1 MSVFFGGM
9 RGSAFS
15 YDIGTK
21 RGDAE
26 GAKSG
31 RRRKKV
37 VDEQSRA
44 CYNFNDILISEGI
57 MSDNNGKNFKQKIK
71 ELPATLKVFWNTP
84 PKGRYLNL
92 KEILCFGGSAFG
104 ISTVTTIV
112 SSLLT
117 ATQIPGTYDIDVIHG
132 AWICLI
138 SSLFGLAI
146 QPIFSKMLQNTN
158 TRFGRYKP
166 FILVL
171 APILAV
177 FAIAA
182 TFHPDALEP
191 PSKELIEAGLA
202 EDTTERARTI
212 YAYVTCIPTLMLW
225 NLVQNTFYMM
235 PGVITPNQQ
244 ERTDIWSPIGLVI
257 GFAPTI
263 MNAVG
268 GWIKGYFRS
277 HGGEYLAYRYMGL
290 IYAVVGLALVL
301 CLFKVKERL
310 IVTNENKE
318 KVGLIEG
325 LRMVMKNKPLLIFTL
340 ALILGSCRTVVEVDA
355 EVIGRLKYA
364 VDANGNPDIA
374 TASGIFST
382 LTLITGF
389 AATPNMI
396 LLPLMTRKL
405 NNRDIIMIWTGC
417 NVFGYLILGIVGL
430 SNIPTGLW
438 GAVIITALR
447 FVSLFNAIAS
457 LQPLMMAEISDYQQ
471 LKTGKRLE
479 GFIQT
484 LMYALVLVVTNLGL
498 VVMSYVKQGMDY
510 RPSYFYGEESD
521 IITQEQIDSA
531 FEYFRLAFFI
541 SAASAA
547 LMLITMFFYK
557 LGKKE
562 HAEIVRQL
570 KERGLAQ
577 GNEQVEAET
586 VGIAEHVA
594 EQEDAHD
601 AELYGDAADTEG
613 QLGSGDADG
622 CGNEDGYGEEH
633 DPAEGNASDT
643 DGSEGETPPE
653 DGE

>member
-1 MSVFFGGM
+1 MSVFFGDM

-31 RRRKKV
+31 GQRKKV

-104 ISTVTTIV
+104 MSTIV
-112 SSLLT
+112 TVVSGLIT
-117 ATQIPGTYDIDVIHG
+117 ATQIPAIYNFDVIHG

-138 SSLFGLAI
+138 ASVLGLVI
-146 QPIFSKMLQNTN
+146 QPFFSKLLQNTN

-166 FILVL
+166 FILIL

-177 FAIAA
+177 FAILA
-182 TFHPDALEP
+182 TWQPQY
-191 PSKELIEAGLA
+191 A
-202 EDTTERARTI
+202 EEWQRVT
-212 YAYVTCIPTLMLW
+212 YAYVTCIPTLILW
-225 NLVQNTFYMM
+225 NLFQNTYYML
-235 PGVITPNQQ
+235 PGVVTPNQQ
-244 ERTDIWSPIGLVI
+244 ERTDIWAPIGLVI
-257 GFAPTI
+257 GFSPTI
-263 MNAVG
+263 MNLVG
-268 GWIKGYFRS
+268 NLIKSYFNKQ
-277 HGGEYLAYRYMGL
+277 GIEYMAYRYLGF
-290 IYAVVGLALVL
+290 IYAAVGLALVL

-310 IVTNENKE
+310 IVTDENKE
-318 KVGLIEG
+318 KVGIIEG
-325 LRMVMKNKPLLIFTL
+325 LRLVFKNKPLLIFTL
-340 ALILGSCRTVVEVDA
+340 ALILGSCRSVVEVDA
-355 EVIGRLKYA
+355 DVIGRLRYA
-364 VDANGNPDIA
+364 STIDQGLA
-374 TASGIFST
+374 IFGT

-389 AATPNMI
+389 AVTPNMI
-396 LLPLMTRKL
+396 LLPIMTRKL
-405 NNRDIIMIWTGC
+405 NNRDIMMIWMGC
-417 NVFGYLILGIVGL
+417 NTIGYLILGIVGL
-430 SNIPTGLW
+430 ANIPQGVW
-438 GAVIITALR
+438 SAVIITALR
-447 FVSLFNAIAS
+447 FISLFNAIAS
-457 LQPLMMAEISDYQQ
+457 LQPLMLAELSDYQQ

-484 LMYALVLVVTNLGL
+484 LMYALVLVFTNIGL
-498 VVMSYVKQGMDY
+498 VVMSYVKSAMGYQ
-510 RPSYFYGEESD
+510 PSYFYGGD
-521 IITQEQIDSA
+521 TVPTQEQIDTA
-531 FEYFRLAFFI
+531 LEYFDLAFII
-541 SAASAA
+541 SAVSAA
-547 LMLITMFFYK
+547 LMGLTMIFYK

-601 AELYGDAADTEG
+601 AELYGDTSDTEG

-633 DPAEGNASDT
+633 DTAEGNASDT